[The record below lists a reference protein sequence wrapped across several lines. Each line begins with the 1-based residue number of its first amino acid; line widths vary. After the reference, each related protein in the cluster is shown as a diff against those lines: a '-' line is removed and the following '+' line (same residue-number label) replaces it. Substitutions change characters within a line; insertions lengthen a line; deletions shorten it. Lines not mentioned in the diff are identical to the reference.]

1 MRMQKEIIQS
11 SRILIVDD
19 QPQNVLLLERTLQ
32 SAGYRYLASVTDS
45 RNVVKTFTEFHP
57 DLVAMDLRM
66 PHLDGFELLKQLRSL
81 IPAGAFVPVLVLT
94 ADNSRKAKQ
103 EALALG
109 AKDFLT
115 KPIDVTEALLRIYNL
130 LETRWLHVE
139 LQLHSQT
146 LEEKVRLRTGEL
158 EQAQLE
164 ILQRLALAAE
174 YRDDCTGQHTQRVG
188 QWAAMLGQAIGLS
201 QKQVEIIRLAAPLH
215 DLGKIGIP
223 DGILLKPA
231 KLTVEEYAQ
240 VKRHT
245 DIGRM
250 ILSGSKFSIL
260 QTAES
265 IALYHHERWDG
276 AGYYGLKGEDI
287 PLEARIVSVADVFDV
302 ITHARPYKEAS
313 SFEVA
318 VEVIRQEAGKQ
329 FDPDLVR
336 TFLGLDPTQG
346 LARLGDSLNQEAGPS
361 IELSV
366 NPSTM
371 SDQPNPSLV

>member
-45 RNVVKTFTEFHP
+45 RNVVKTFTEFRP

-164 ILQRLALAAE
+164 ILQRLALASE

-260 QTAES
+260 QTAER

-276 AGYYGLKGEDI
+276 GGYYGLTGEDI

-346 LARLGDSLNQEAGPS
+346 LARLGDSLNQEAVSG
-361 IELSV
+361 IDLSV
-366 NPSTM
+366 SPSTM
-371 SDQPNPSLV
+371 PDEPSPSLV